1 MDKLQRSFWLLS
13 TPVNAEQNWAKP
25 EFTKVK
31 YQKSRIQKDHK
42 NAQKMFEF
50 LVERDQF
57 YIDTVLINLDGG
69 KLADGSVNAFQAQTI
84 RESLIQGIAGTSGF
98 DYKFRKK
105 DMVIIIKNNTS
116 VSIEDCLVEG
126 DPRLPF
132 QRLIVF
138 IQPSIGSARTL
149 WV

>member
-1 MDKLQRSFWLLS
+1 MQKRIDPCQSSLKWSI
-13 TPVNAEQNWAKP
+13 
-25 EFTKVK
+25 KV
-31 YQKSRIQKDHK
+31 
-42 NAQKMFEF
+42 
-50 LVERDQF
+50 
-57 YIDTVLINLDGG
+57 
-69 KLADGSVNAFQAQTI
+69 ADGEVADESVNAFQAQTI
-84 RESLIQGIAGTSGF
+84 GESLIQGIAGTSGF

-138 IQPSIGSARTL
+138 IQLSIGSARTL

>member
-1 MDKLQRSFWLLS
+1 M
-13 TPVNAEQNWAKP
+13 
-25 EFTKVK
+25 K

-84 RESLIQGIAGTSGF
+84 GESLIQGIAGTSGF

-116 VSIEDCLVEG
+116 VSIEDCLVEV

-149 WV
+149 